1 MDFLSVLK
9 YWADRNVDHRKRE
22 SDPIHHR
29 SPVMGTGLPQPEER
43 DQEEVWPGLW
53 PNQIDTVGTFFSKG
67 HGMTGMTMEHME
79 SFTYSTKAWE
89 PIHLFCSSILCC
101 QLVNIYSEDICR
113 VLQICFGFILHDSRW
128 FGFMLQMMPSITAHC
143 QDACNVG
150 DEGGCTLG
158 GVSTTATMEWPSVL
172 ILWILT
178 SFIKQNRFTM
188 INWSIYLICQEN
200 IGFGNKTKY
209 PETRWNADAE
219 DLHQASKT
227 TTRPSPTWIQAIWRY
242 VFGTFLN
249 GLCQPWVR
257 NTCPVWSV
265 GYLLWP
271 CFIFE

>member
-1 MDFLSVLK
+1 MILDDLGSCYKWCPLSQPTARMPAT
-9 YWADRNVDHRKRE
+9 WATRVAAPLEGFQQLHDGV
-22 SDPIHHR
+22 
-29 SPVMGTGLPQPEER
+29 
-43 DQEEVWPGLW
+43 
-53 PNQIDTVGTFFSKG
+53 TVG
-67 HGMTGMTMEHME
+67 
-79 SFTYSTKAWE
+79 
-89 PIHLFCSSILCC
+89 
-101 QLVNIYSEDICR
+101 VNP
-113 VLQICFGFILHDSRW
+113 VNL
-128 FGFMLQMMPSITAHC
+128 A
-143 QDACNVG
+143 
-150 DEGGCTLG
+150 
-158 GVSTTATMEWPSVL
+158 
-172 ILWILT
+172 

-227 TTRPSPTWIQAIWRY
+227 TTRPSPTWIQAIRRY
-242 VFGTFLN
+242 VFGTFLNQLQDN